1 MKCVVA
7 FYINSVENNM
17 KNDYVTKNDTT
28 TTTATKKN
36 DVWYS
41 NTLVKPKKCHWQV
54 QSETLNGN

>member
-28 TTTATKKN
+28 TTTATKKMMFGIQTR
-36 DVWYS
+36 S
-41 NTLVKPKKCHWQV
+41 
-54 QSETLNGN
+54 